1 MFKFASV
8 SSVDSIL
15 VNGNN
20 SYRVISLPFIRCFGC
35 TNYTNI

>member
-8 SSVDSIL
+8 SSIGSIL

-20 SYRVISLPFIRCFGC
+20 SYRGFFLFHYHLEAILFV
-35 TNYTNI
+35 